1 MIFSGTTQAWIHLK
15 EGGEQTWR
23 DYKFANPECEA

>member
-1 MIFSGTTQAWIHLK
+1 MDSPK

-23 DYKFANPECEA
+23 GYKFANPECEA

>member
-1 MIFSGTTQAWIHLK
+1 MDSLK

-23 DYKFANPECEA
+23 GYKFANPECEA